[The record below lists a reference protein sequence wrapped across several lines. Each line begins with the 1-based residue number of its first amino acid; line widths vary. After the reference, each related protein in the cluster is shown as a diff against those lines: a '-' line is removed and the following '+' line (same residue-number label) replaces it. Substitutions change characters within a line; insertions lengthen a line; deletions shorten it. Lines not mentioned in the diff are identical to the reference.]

1 MRDFTDTEY
10 NAIKGL
16 KWRCHKKEG
25 ESQNLTRTR
34 YESVRCGH
42 LPGTWLHL
50 DNSIKFDAEISP
62 ADEENTLH
70 FRISGCVPEFVDWKP
85 VCSFKDIINCNVD
98 YSADRHL
105 VWHTPEG
112 GKASDRYQGECDV
125 EVELKTVIGRFFLL
139 LDNICCCYAYALL
152 AMKQG
157 YRFTGM
163 KEPDGYTAYLHGK
176 PEDFMK

>member
-16 KWRCHKKEG
+16 KSRCYKNEG
-25 ESQNLTRTR
+25 ESHKLTRAR
-34 YESVRCGH
+34 YETVRCGH
-42 LPGTWLHL
+42 LPGTWMNF

-62 ADEENTLH
+62 ADEANTLH
-70 FRISGCVPEFVDWKP
+70 FRISGCVPEFVDGKA

-98 YSADRHL
+98 YSADRHI

-125 EVELKTVIGRFFLL
+125 EVELETVVGRFFVL
-139 LDNICCCYAYALL
+139 LDNICCCYAYTLL

-163 KEPDGYTAYLHGK
+163 NEPDGCTAYLHGK